1 MSPRLLALLVA
12 ILVVIVVGMALTVKR
27 SAEKSRARDAEIVVP
42 AAPKKPAP

>member
-27 SAEKSRARDAEIVVP
+27 SAETSRARDAEVV
-42 AAPKKPAP
+42 APVKPKAKP